1 MPRKISTKYVAVYMS
16 DEAINV
22 LKIVSRQKGY
32 KAVGEY
38 VRDLIK
44 HDIEAAG
51 EVIDFGLDE
60 WGGPGR
66 KTQSDDQ
73 K

>member
-1 MPRKISTKYVAVYMS
+1 VPRKATTKYVAVYMS
-16 DEAINV
+16 DEAIDT
-22 LKIVSRQKGY
+22 LKTLSKQKGF

-44 HDIEAAG
+44 RDIESEG
-51 EVIDFGLDE
+51 EEIDFGLDE

-66 KTQSDDQ
+66 KTPTNDE

>member
-1 MPRKISTKYVAVYMS
+1 MPRKATTKYVAVYMS
-16 DEAINV
+16 DDAINA
-22 LKIVSRQKGY
+22 LKDISRQKGY

-44 HDIEAAG
+44 RDIETEGG
-51 EVIDFGLDE
+51 EIDFGLDE

-66 KTQSDDQ
+66 KGSSET
-73 K
+73 